1 LAKNGNNKI
10 SVQPWVKNLGTLC
23 FGQPPPP
30 PFPKKKKKKLAWK
43 LTIQVENEKWT
54 VHSPHTKHN
63 LKYKTPLPPPTSKKR
78 EAL

>member
-1 LAKNGNNKI
+1 
-10 SVQPWVKNLGTLC
+10 VCNLGSRTWEL
-23 FGQPPPP
+23 FALDSRPPP